1 MLFRSVSQ
9 SRYYSTVSQSRYTKY
24 ETGFDFGFTAVD
36 SEEQIIERPAVNTK
50 EIVEPVSEEIAIL
63 KKTIDAIYKKLD
75 NLEEIILASSDQ
87 SFNVDTYK
95 NLIEKEAAG
104 KLKELEGLIM
114 PLLVNLMKNSDK
126 DYIKW
131 PNRVPTIEA
140 QIAKILAITR
150 PS

>member
-1 MLFRSVSQ
+1 MRVQ
-9 SRYYSTVSQSRYTKY
+9 IPTEY

-36 SEEQIIERPAVNTK
+36 SEEQIVERPVVNTK